1 MQDENQ
7 SLKVREVE
15 LLRNLEM
22 SNQAH
27 ENQLSSVGQ
36 VQQERM
42 KTLKQTQE
50 RLDTSEAD
58 NMNMYVQV
66 QDLE

>member
-7 SLKVREVE
+7 SLKVREIE

>member
-27 ENQLSSVGQ
+27 ENQLSSVGK